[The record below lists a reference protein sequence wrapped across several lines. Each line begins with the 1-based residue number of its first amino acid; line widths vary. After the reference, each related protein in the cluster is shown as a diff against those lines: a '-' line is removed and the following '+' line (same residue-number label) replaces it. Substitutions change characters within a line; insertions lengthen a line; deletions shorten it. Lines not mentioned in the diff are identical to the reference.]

1 MLCSFDSFY
10 YKFFNNLYF
19 IFNKIDYSND
29 DLYLDNF
36 NKSLFEYIMNYSKY
50 IHNLNFNNNINFYN
64 NYIKYINDNNLFNF
78 LLI

>member
-10 YKFFNNLYF
+10 YIFFNNLYF